1 MTSAQI
7 EPNLFVIVGAT
18 GDLTKRKLLPAVAQL
33 ALQRLLGDC
42 CIILGAGRGEQRDE
56 EFRAWARDALG
67 VAGLPK
73 AEAGAWCEEC
83 LFYQPVGDGTVE
95 DYRALRERIQALE
108 RQHNL
113 PGNRAF
119 YLALPPKAFPGA
131 IAGLGEAE
139 LNHSAGWTRVV
150 IEKPFGRD
158 LASAR
163 DLNRLVHRYFD
174 ESQIYRIDHY
184 LGKETVQNLLVF
196 RFSNALFESLWNRD
210 RIESVQI
217 TVAEELG
224 VERRAE
230 YYERAGAMRDMV
242 QNHLTQLLT
251 LMAMEVPVA
260 LDADAIRFEKVKVLR
275 SVIAPSSDDL
285 VLGQYGRGTIDGREV
300 PAYREEPNVAGHSET
315 DTFAALRLQ
324 LDSWRWQGVP
334 FYVRTGK
341 RLPRRLTEIAVSF
354 RRAPTCLFDSL
365 GPCETA
371 PNLLLIRLQ
380 PEEGFSLFFHV
391 KRPGQPFGLE
401 KLPLHFQYRDAFGPL
416 PDAYETLL
424 LDILRGDQTLFVHAD
439 EIDASWRLYTPL
451 LEQRPPVHLYPAGT
465 WGPAAADE
473 LPSRRGYR
481 WATR

>member
-1 MTSAQI
+1 MTAARVG
-7 EPNLFVIVGAT
+7 PNLFVILGAT

-42 CIILGAGRGEQRDE
+42 CIILGAGRSDQRDE
-56 EFRAWARDALG
+56 EFRTWARDALG
-67 VAGLPK
+67 AAGLPK
-73 AEAGAWCEEC
+73 VEAGAWCDQC
-83 LFYQPVGDGTVE
+83 LYYQPVGGGGDE
-95 DYRALRERIQALE
+95 SYRALRARIEALE

-119 YLALPPKAFPGA
+119 YLALPPKAFPSA
-131 IAGLGEAE
+131 IAGLGEAG
-139 LNHSAGWTRVV
+139 LNQSAGWTRVV

-158 LASAR
+158 LASAQ

-174 ESQIYRIDHY
+174 ESQVYRIDHY

-224 VERRAE
+224 VEGRGE
-230 YYERAGAMRDMV
+230 YYDRAGAMRDMV

-251 LMAMEVPVA
+251 LIAMEVPVA
-260 LDADAIRFEKVKVLR
+260 FDADAIRFEKEKVLR
-275 SVIAPSSDDL
+275 SVIAPSADDL
-285 VLGQYGRGTIDGREV
+285 VLGQYGRGIVGGRQV
-300 PAYREEPNVAGHSET
+300 PAYREEPNVAADSET
-315 DTFAALRLQ
+315 DTFAALHLQ
-324 LDSWRWQGVP
+324 LDNWRWQGVP
-334 FYVRTGK
+334 FYLRTGK

-354 RRAPTCLFDSL
+354 RRAPVCLFDSL
-365 GPCETA
+365 GPCETE
-371 PNLLLIRLQ
+371 PNLLLMRLQ

-401 KLPLHFQYRDAFGPL
+401 KRPLHFHYREAFGPL

-424 LDILRGDQTLFVHAD
+424 LDILTGDQTLFVHAD
-439 EIDASWRLYTPL
+439 EIDTSWRLYTPL
-451 LEQRPPVHLYPAGT
+451 LEQRPPVHLYGAGT
-465 WGPAAADE
+465 WGPTAADE
-473 LPSRRGYR
+473 LPRRR
-481 WATR
+481 AHQWETR